1 LGPVFIAD
9 LLRLEDETGSICG
22 QRGIAP
28 ANSPAPVETHRMTAS
43 IAEYSRELF
52 NGGPPARLEALLGVI
67 KRKRLR
73 VLRFAIFVVCAGWLP
88 LILLAT
94 LQTLVSHDGS
104 LASFMTDYGIDARS
118 LIAAPL
124 LIMAE
129 AISVPRLS
137 RIGAQFV
144 ANGFI
149 AAEDEQ
155 AFHNIAS
162 STRRL
167 RDSIDV
173 EIAVVVISIAAGV
186 ALAFFVPLN
195 RLPAWHTHGVAGGL
209 RLSAAGWWNDLVTVP
224 ILLLLVFGW
233 LWRLVLWARFLF
245 LVSRLRLRL
254 IATHPDHVGGLSF
267 LEISLQTFSLF
278 GFCLAVILAGSMIN
292 RVLHESST
300 IASFRYAIA
309 GFEILMVIAVV
320 GPLLVFTDRLVSTWR
335 EGILAYGA
343 LARTV
348 GSQMEQKW
356 LPRAR
361 AVTDDALQATDFSA
375 TTDLYSIV
383 ANVYSMK
390 VAPLSIVRLGAFV
403 ASTLVPFLP
412 VLLISIPLS
421 FILKKII
428 GVFL

>member
-1 LGPVFIAD
+1 
-9 LLRLEDETGSICG
+9 
-22 QRGIAP
+22 
-28 ANSPAPVETHRMTAS
+28 MTAS

-67 KRKRLR
+67 KRNRLR

-94 LQTLVSHDGS
+94 VQTIISHDGS
-104 LASFMTDYGIDARS
+104 LRSFITDYGIHARS

-124 LIMAE
+124 LIVAE

-149 AAEDEQ
+149 AAADEQ
-155 AFHNIAS
+155 AFHSIAL

-167 RDSIDV
+167 RDSMDV
-173 EIAVVVISIAAGV
+173 EIAVIVISVAAGV
-186 ALAFFVPLN
+186 ALAFFTPLN
-195 RLPAWHTHGVAGGL
+195 LLPAWHTHGGVDGL
-209 RLSAAGWWNDLVTVP
+209 RLSTAGWWNDLITVP
-224 ILLLLVFGW
+224 ILLLLILGW
-233 LWRLVLWARFLF
+233 LWRLALWARFLF

-254 IATHPDHVGGLSF
+254 VATHPDHVGGLSF

-292 RVLHESST
+292 RVLHESAT
-300 IASFRYAIA
+300 IASFPYAIA
-309 GFEILMVIAVV
+309 GFEILMLIAVV
-320 GPLLVFTDRLVSTWR
+320 GPLLVFTDKLVSTWR
-335 EGILAYGA
+335 EGVLAYGA
-343 LARTV
+343 LARAV

-356 LPRAR
+356 LPRAY

-390 VAPLSIVRLGAFV
+390 VAPLSILRVGAFM
-403 ASTLVPFLP
+403 ASTLLPFLP
-412 VLLISIPLS
+412 VVLISIPLS
-421 FILKKII
+421 FVFEKIV
-428 GVFL
+428 GVLL